1 MKSLFRFESAVV
13 FAEKVLLVAFL
24 FILVGLSFLQVLMR
38 LFFSYGF
45 MWADPLLRHGV
56 MWAGFL
62 GAALASYYGRHFALD
77 AIVKFLPPGARK
89 ACETAV
95 HVFTAA
101 VCAFLAS
108 ASVRFIRDEFSSRST
123 AFNIGGAAVPAAW
136 LEIIIPAGFI
146 LILFHTALHIFRKEA
161 P

>member
-1 MKSLFRFESAVV
+1 MKRVFRLESAVV
-13 FAEKVLLVAFL
+13 FAEKALLVAFL
-24 FILVGLSFLQVLMR
+24 FFLVALSFLQVLMR
-38 LFFSYGF
+38 LFFSSGF
-45 MWADPLLRHGV
+45 MWADSLLRHGV

-62 GAALASYYGRHFALD
+62 GAALASYYGKHFALD

-89 ACETAV
+89 ACETSV

-108 ASVRFIRDEFSSRST
+108 ASLKFIKDEISSRST
-123 AFNIGGAAVPAAW
+123 AFDVGGISVPAAW
-136 LEIIIPAGFI
+136 LEIIIPAGFV
-146 LILFHTALHIFRKEA
+146 LILFHTAMHIFRKDI